1 MGRLYSA
8 QPMTPG
14 SLKGQLLLSRLEY
27 VRAEHGPA
35 GVERVLRALPQD
47 ERARLA
53 GLTRDAWYPFH
64 SLMLLD
70 KAIAAA
76 VGQGDRT
83 FVDLGRASA
92 RHRTELLGE
101 HAALVSA
108 HGFLSRMAEEHRR
121 FHTFGRAEYKRLG
134 FRHGQITFFD
144 YPEIDPVY
152 CLSGIGYMQGAVE
165 QLTGAAAR
173 VEELTCQCRHDPACC
188 FDVTW
193 EER

>member
-1 MGRLYSA
+1 
-8 QPMTPG
+8 MTTG
-14 SLKGQLLLSRLEY
+14 SLKGQLLQSRLEY
-27 VRAEHGPA
+27 VRTEHGPA
-35 GVERVLRALPQD
+35 GVERVLQALPEE

-53 GLTRDAWYPFH
+53 GLAREAWYPFR

-70 KAIAAA
+70 RAIAAT

-121 FHTFGRAEYKRLG
+121 FHTFGHAQYKRLG

-144 YPEIDPVY
+144 YPEIDPAY
-152 CLSGIGYMQGAVE
+152 CLSGIGYMMGAVE
-165 QLTGAAAR
+165 QLTGAAVR
-173 VEELTCQCRHDPACC
+173 VEELTCQCRQDASCC
-188 FDVTW
+188 FDVRW
-193 EER
+193 DER